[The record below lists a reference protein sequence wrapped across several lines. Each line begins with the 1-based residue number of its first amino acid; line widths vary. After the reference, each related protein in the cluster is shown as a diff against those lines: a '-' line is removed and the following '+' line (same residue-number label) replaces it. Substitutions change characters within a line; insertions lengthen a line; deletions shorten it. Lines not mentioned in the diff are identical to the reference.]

1 MLWEP
6 QILDSTCTKH
16 EYLCGSLDINC
27 QALHLY
33 RQHGG
38 KPHILNLNN
47 TLRWMGNLKNV
58 PTTLPRQHELPV
70 PTW

>member
-6 QILDSTCTKH
+6 QILDSTCKCTKH

-27 QALHLY
+27 QDLHTY

-47 TLRWMGNLKNV
+47 TLKWMANLKNV
-58 PTTLPRQHELPV
+58 PTTLPLLPV